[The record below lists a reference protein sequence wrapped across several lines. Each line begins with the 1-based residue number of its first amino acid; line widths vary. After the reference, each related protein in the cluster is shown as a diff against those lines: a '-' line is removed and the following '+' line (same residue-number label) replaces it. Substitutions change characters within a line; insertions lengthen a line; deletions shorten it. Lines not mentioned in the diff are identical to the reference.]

1 MPSCQAFLPL
11 KKPRNS
17 NAKSGDTGN
26 AMIAIPDAI
35 VPMCVQQ
42 LCGLLSNGGNSN
54 RWQTHTSSGLFA
66 AMRRVRA
73 LLVVGPSAEVSMSNV
88 CIRLH
93 HAHEV
98 HLVEYMVPSIGRYW
112 KKLTKNQKV

>member
-1 MPSCQAFLPL
+1 MHQIYQTNDSAKMCQVVKHSFLPL

-42 LCGLLSNGGNSN
+42 LCRLLSNGRNSN

-73 LLVVGPSAEVSMSNV
+73 L
-88 CIRLH
+88 
-93 HAHEV
+93 
-98 HLVEYMVPSIGRYW
+98 
-112 KKLTKNQKV
+112 